1 MNLKRYNSNNK
12 YIILGSDNTMRDLI
26 QLIRNGKYEIDQK
39 LLTDVLSKAILMRHQ
54 NLCINLVKNLKI
66 DLSQN
71 VKMQDEKMTT
81 FLIMAMASDIFH
93 L

>member
-1 MNLKRYNSNNK
+1 MNLKRYNSNYK
-12 YIILGSDNTMRDLI
+12 YIILGSQYNMRDLI
-26 QLIRNGKYEIDQK
+26 ISNRKYEIDQK
-39 LLTDVLSKAILMRHQ
+39 LLADVLSKAILLRHQ
-54 NLCINLVKNLKI
+54 DLFIFLVENLKI

-81 FLIMAMASDIFH
+81 FLIMAMATDILH

>member
-1 MNLKRYNSNNK
+1 
-12 YIILGSDNTMRDLI
+12 MRSLI
-26 QLIRNGKYEIDQK
+26 QYISKRKYEIDQK
-39 LLTDVLSKAILMRHQ
+39 LLADVLSKAILLRHQ
-54 NLCINLVKNLKI
+54 DLFIFLVKNLKI

-81 FLIMAMASDIFH
+81 FLIMAMETDILH